1 MKSINIDV
9 MNLII
14 DEGNTRIKLAVF
26 KDVQLVD
33 LVISNL
39 EDCKEMIDVFIRKY
53 DIKSLIVSSVT
64 DDVNH
69 IVGELAIINKFFLS
83 HETSLPFTNLYE
95 TPKTLGVDRM
105 ALVAGAWSQFP
116 NQNSLVIDAGTCVTY
131 DFIDKH
137 GHYLGGAISPGLK
150 MRFKSMHFFTKKL
163 PDLEIPSG
171 SVEMI
176 GKSTKQSMES
186 GVLNGMVF
194 EMDGAIAHYQQK
206 FKDVNIILTGGDA
219 NSLYKQL
226 KNSIFVN
233 PNFLLEGLNAVLT
246 YQNKNEAKLK

>member
-1 MKSINIDV
+1 

-26 KDVQLVD
+26 KEVQL
-33 LVISNL
+33 L
-39 EDCKEMIDVFIRKY
+39 ELIVTNIEHCKIIINNILNKY
-53 DIKSLIVSSVT
+53 DIKSLIISSVT
-64 DDVNH
+64 DEVNH
-69 IVGELAIINKFFLS
+69 IVDDLPVIYKVFLS
-83 HETSLPFTNLYE
+83 HETPLPFTNLYE

-105 ALVAGAWSQFP
+105 ALVTGAWSQFP

-131 DFIDKH
+131 DFINKE
-137 GHYLGGAISPGLK
+137 GQYLGGAISPGLK
-150 MRFKSMHFFTKKL
+150 MRFKSMSFFTKKL
-163 PDLEIPSG
+163 PDLEIPLG
-171 SVEMI
+171 SVEII

-186 GVLNGMVF
+186 GVLNGIVF
-194 EMDGAIAHYQQK
+194 EMIGAIEHYQQK

>member
-1 MKSINIDV
+1 

-26 KDVQLVD
+26 KNVQLVD
-33 LVISNL
+33 LVITNVK
-39 EDCKEMIDVFIRKY
+39 DCKEVIDVLLRKHGV
-53 DIKSLIVSSVT
+53 KSLVVSSVT
-64 DDVNH
+64 DEVNDV
-69 IVGELAIINKFFLS
+69 IDEVSISNKLFLS

-105 ALVAGAWSQFP
+105 ALVTGAWSKFP
-116 NQNSLVIDAGTCVTY
+116 YQNSLVIDAGTCVTY
-131 DFIDKH
+131 DFINKQ
-137 GHYLGGAISPGLK
+137 GEYLGGAISPGLK
-150 MRFKSMHFFTKKL
+150 MRFKSMHSFTKKL
-163 PDLEIPSG
+163 PDLDIPLSPVEI
-171 SVEMI
+171 I
-176 GKSTKQSMES
+176 GKTTKQSMES

-194 EMDGAIAHYQQK
+194 EIDGAIAHYQQK

-219 NSLYKQL
+219 NSLCKQL

>member
-1 MKSINIDV
+1 

-26 KDVQLVD
+26 DETLLVD
-33 LVISNL
+33 LVVTS
-39 EDCKEMIDVFIRKY
+39 IDGCEETIQKVITKY

-64 DDVNH
+64 DEINH
-69 IVGELAIINKFFLS
+69 IVSGLKLLNKVVLS
-83 HETSLPFTNLYE
+83 NETPLPFKNLYD
-95 TPKTLGVDRM
+95 TPKTLGVDRL
-105 ALVAGAWSQFP
+105 ALVTAAWSQYP

-131 DFIDKH
+131 DFINKQ
-137 GHYLGGAISPGLK
+137 GEYLGGAISPGLK
-150 MRFKSMHFFTKKL
+150 MRFKSMHSFTKKL
-163 PDLEIPSG
+163 PDLDIPLSR
-171 SVEMI
+171 VDII

-194 EMDGAIAHYQQK
+194 EIDGAIAHYQQK

-219 NSLYKQL
+219 NSLCKQL

-246 YQNKNEAKLK
+246 YQSKNEAKLK

>member
-1 MKSINIDV
+1 

-33 LVISNL
+33 LMISNVK
-39 EDCKEMIDVFIRKY
+39 DFKEAIDNILGKH
-53 DIKSLIVSSVT
+53 DIKSLMISSVT
-64 DDVNH
+64 DEVNH
-69 IVGELAIINKFFLS
+69 IVDDLPVVHKVFLS
-83 HETSLPFTNLYE
+83 HETSLPFANLYE

-105 ALVAGAWSQFP
+105 ALVTGAWSQFP

-131 DFIDKH
+131 DFINKE
-137 GHYLGGAISPGLK
+137 GQYLGGAISPGLK
-150 MRFKSMHFFTKKL
+150 MRFKSMSFFTKKL
-163 PDLEIPSG
+163 PDLEIPLG
-171 SVEMI
+171 TVEII

-194 EMDGAIAHYQQK
+194 EMVGAIEHYQQK

-219 NSLYKQL
+219 NSLCKQL